1 MSKFTFADR
10 ELFLQ
15 MLANYPLIE
24 DKRSDTYTI
33 EKKKKAWDK
42 ITAEFNAAASETR
55 TTIQLKRLWD
65 KVKRS
70 RKSQLAEERRELMAT
85 GGGPARPALAQNPSV
100 DLLVPHIAFEIDVGD
115 DSDGIQL
122 NTVQGIDMCLLSIAR
137 PNQYIGH

>member
-1 MSKFTFADR
+1 MK
-10 ELFLQ
+10 E
-15 MLANYPLIE
+15 
-24 DKRSDTYTI
+24 
-33 EKKKKAWDK
+33 
-42 ITAEFNAAASETR
+42 R
-55 TTIQLKRLWD
+55 TTIQLKRLWG

-122 NTVQGIDMCLLSIAR
+122 NTVQGSSKKKYPAQGTELEQLTAARLLLIEQERRHENELHELRMEEAFYRKEAAR
-137 PNQYIGH
+137 LAMLQEEKKLEQLTR